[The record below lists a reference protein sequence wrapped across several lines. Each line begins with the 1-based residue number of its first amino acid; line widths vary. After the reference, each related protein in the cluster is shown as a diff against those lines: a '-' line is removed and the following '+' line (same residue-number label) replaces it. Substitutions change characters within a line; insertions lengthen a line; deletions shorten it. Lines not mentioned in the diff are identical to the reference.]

1 MVGKIGK
8 VDQYHY
14 SQCGLQ
20 NVFLRNGFVREATPY
35 GETIRIH
42 DMDGL
47 HLAIGMHLIRDKE
60 RLSGAEARFLRHEL
74 DLSQE
79 MLGRLLKK
87 SGQSVARWEKD
98 ETKIDGPA
106 DRLLRLLYENHAQ
119 PSNDGGETIRS
130 LLERL
135 SELDSGGASSV
146 AFEDTESGWR
156 VCDAA

>member
-1 MVGKIGK
+1 MSK

-14 SQCGLQ
+14 LQCGLQ

-47 HLAIGMHLIRDKE
+47 HRAIGMHLIRDKE

-74 DLSQE
+74 DLTQQ
-79 MLGRLLKK
+79 MLGRLLRK

-98 ETKIDGPA
+98 ETRIDGPA
-106 DRLLRLLYENHAQ
+106 DRLLRLLYANHAQ
-119 PSNDGGETIRS
+119 PSGGGRTMIRG

-135 SELDSGGASSV
+135 AKLDSGGARSV
-146 AFEDTESGWR
+146 EFEDTETGWR
-156 VCDAA
+156 IHDAA

>member
-1 MVGKIGK
+1 MSN

-14 SQCGLQ
+14 LQCGLQ
-20 NVFLRNGFVREATPY
+20 NVYLRNGFVREATPY

-47 HLAIGMHLIRDKE
+47 HRAIGMHLIRDKE

-79 MLGRLLKK
+79 TLGRLLQK

-98 ETKIDGPA
+98 QTRIDGPA
-106 DRLLRLLYENHAQ
+106 DRLLRLLYDNHAR
-119 PSNDGGETIRS
+119 PSEGSRTTIRV

-135 SELDSGGASSV
+135 AELDSGGARSV
-146 AFEDTESGWR
+146 EFEDTKDGWR
-156 VCDAA
+156 IHDAA